1 MRIADLR
8 LPVAGCTLGTGLSTF
23 VPLPKRNRTLAL
35 GRKISSLNKEGPGAA
50 IGGSWGSSSGLEFPR
65 SSINAMPSPPPP
77 GPSALASRHMRRGD
91 HFHKKFIG
99 ALLRSAHW
107 YFVLLLAFSF
117 LAVPG
122 FAVEPTTVL
131 NGTSAVQAVDII
143 GMTVGDMDR
152 SVEFF
157 SKVLTFEKVSDVEV
171 TGSNYERLKGLF
183 GLRMRVVRMKLGGE
197 FVELTE
203 YLAPRGRAFPSDTRS
218 NDHWFQH
225 VAIIVSD
232 MDKAYRTLRQHKVQ
246 HASSGPQRLPDWN
259 KNAGGIQAFYFRDPD
274 GHFLEILQF
283 PEGKGDPKW
292 QRKDRL
298 FLGID
303 HTAIVV
309 KDTEESLGFYRDLLG
324 MKVVG
329 ESENY
334 DTEQEHLNN
343 VFGARLRITA
353 LRASSGPGIEFL
365 EYLSPRDGR
374 PMPVDAKANDIAH
387 WQTRVFT
394 QDIAA
399 TAQAATSR
407 KSVFVSPGV
416 VSLPDRNLGI
426 SKGFLVRD
434 PDGHFV
440 ELAEK

>member
-1 MRIADLR
+1 MKIAYCR
-8 LPVAGCTLGTGLSTF
+8 FTIAGYG
-23 VPLPKRNRTLAL
+23 
-35 GRKISSLNKEGPGAA
+35 
-50 IGGSWGSSSGLEFPR
+50 
-65 SSINAMPSPPPP
+65 
-77 GPSALASRHMRRGD
+77 
-91 HFHKKFIG
+91 
-99 ALLRSAHW
+99 LRSAGFRKRPRARCGSFRSTHW
-107 YFVLLLAFSF
+107 LFLLLLIFSAPAVRCLSAEAASAPATAFK
-117 LAVPG
+117 
-122 FAVEPTTVL
+122 
-131 NGTSAVQAVDII
+131 GTSVVQAVDVI

-157 SKVLTFEKVSDVEV
+157 SHVLTFEKVSDVEV
-171 TGSNYERLKGLF
+171 TGSDYERLQGLF
-183 GLRMRVVRMKLGGE
+183 GLRMRVVRMKLGE
-197 FVELTE
+197 ESIELTE
-203 YLAPRGRAFPSDTRS
+203 YLAPQGRPFPIDTRS
-218 NDHWFQH
+218 NDRWFQH

-232 MDKAYRTLRQHKVQ
+232 MDRAYRTLRQHKVQ

-283 PEGKGDPKW
+283 PKGKGDPKW
-292 QRKDRL
+292 QRADKL
-298 FLGID
+298 FQGID

-309 KDTEESLGFYRDLLG
+309 KDTEESLKFYRDSLG
-324 MKVVG
+324 FKVVG

-374 PMPVDAKANDIAH
+374 AMPANERANDILH
-387 WQTRVFT
+387 WQTRLLTSDAGAV
-394 QDIAA
+394 
-399 TAQAATSR
+399 AQATRDR
-407 KSVFVSPGV
+407 KFAFVSSGV
-416 VSLPDRNLGI
+416 VSLPDRNIGI

-434 PDGHFV
+434 PDGHVV